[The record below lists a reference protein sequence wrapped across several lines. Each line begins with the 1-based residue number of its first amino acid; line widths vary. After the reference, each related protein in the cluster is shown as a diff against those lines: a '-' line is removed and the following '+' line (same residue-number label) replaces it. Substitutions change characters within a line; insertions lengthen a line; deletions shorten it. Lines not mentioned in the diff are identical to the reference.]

1 MSVDYDQLKAFVKE
15 AMFTGGGINEPSAP
29 EGVPH
34 RMPASNTDT
43 RAQDKGDPKAN
54 ELYDVALAAR
64 EATEILV
71 EKLDEPIYDGAY
83 EHAFKASACLR
94 RALNELVG
102 AGAHPMPM
110 QHVVA
115 PPKSQQ
121 RYNAGGGSN
130 AGDYFAGA
138 SGMLGMPGE
147 LAEQEKPG
155 GALKGFGT
163 GVATRSAQAQ
173 ATKQKG
179 AAIGAGD
186 VLAGVDDRERKIL
199 LQIEDILTK
208 VADKTDL
215 VKYRPILQTFLAQF
229 LKKVEADPGTTAAAE
244 PE

>member
-1 MSVDYDQLKAFVKE
+1 MY
-15 AMFTGGGINEPSAP
+15 N
-29 EGVPH
+29 
-34 RMPASNTDT
+34 
-43 RAQDKGDPKAN
+43 
-54 ELYDVALAAR
+54 VALAAR
-64 EATEILV
+64 EATETLV

-83 EHAFKASACLR
+83 EHAFKASASLR

-110 QHVVA
+110 QHVVS

-138 SGMLGMPGE
+138 SGMMGMAGE
-147 LAEQEKPG
+147 LAEQDAEGKQ
-155 GALKGFGT
+155 LKGFGT

-199 LQIEDILTK
+199 LQIEDILTD

-215 VKYRPILQTFLAQF
+215 VKYRAILQTFLAQF
-229 LKKVEADPGTTAAAE
+229 LKKVKSDPETAETAEAE
-244 PE
+244 